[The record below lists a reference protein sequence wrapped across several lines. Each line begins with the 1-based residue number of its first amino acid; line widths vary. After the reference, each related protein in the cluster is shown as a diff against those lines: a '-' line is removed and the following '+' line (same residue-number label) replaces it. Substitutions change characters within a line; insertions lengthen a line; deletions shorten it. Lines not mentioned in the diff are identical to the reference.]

1 MTSYRPVY
9 SLRLVRDR
17 SVAYDTKN
25 TISDPT
31 SVATVAK
38 SLIGDSAVE
47 IVIALLLDQ
56 RHRLIGLIEIGRGQS
71 DRCMVSVATIAR
83 VALLANATAIILCH
97 NHPSGQ
103 VDPSNEDREL
113 TDRVRKGLAL
123 IGIDLLDHVIV
134 IESGEF
140 VSLRENCPRLFE

>member
-1 MTSYRPVY
+1 
-9 SLRLVRDR
+9 
-17 SVAYDTKN
+17 
-25 TISDPT
+25 
-31 SVATVAK
+31 
-38 SLIGDSAVE
+38 LIGDSAVE

-103 VDPSNEDREL
+103 IEASPEDREL

-123 IGIDLLDHVIV
+123 IGIELLDHVIV

>member
-1 MTSYRPVY
+1 VTSYKPVY

-17 SVAYDTKN
+17 SVAYDTKT
-25 TISDPT
+25 TISDPS

-38 SLIGDSAVE
+38 PLIGDSAVE

-71 DRCMVSVATIAR
+71 DRCAVSVATIAR
-83 VALLANATAIILCH
+83 AALLANATAIILCH

-113 TDRVRKGLAL
+113 TDRVKNGLRL
-123 IGIDLLDHVIV
+123 IGIELLDHVIV
-134 IESGEF
+134 IESDLF
-140 VSLRENCPRLFE
+140 VSLREMDRNW